1 VRARETPVS
10 AVHVRVLFHRAIRL
24 EANVGPVFR
33 IAVASVAIALA
44 GFAATLVQVA
54 AVLRRRG
61 GLGRV
66 RLSCSNRARAWGPV
80 EHLNSRRAAT
90 VLFLF
95 LAGGVDHFRST
106 RATLILR
113 SNSARVLCARH
124 CFCFFNLFRIEKK
137 TRAVNAIKKKF
148 VNQEVPCTHF
158 GAFGLSDLL

>member
-1 VRARETPVS
+1 
-10 AVHVRVLFHRAIRL
+10 VHVRVLLHRAIRL

-66 RLSCSNRARAWGPV
+66 KLSFNLARAWGPV
-80 EHLNSRRAAT
+80 EHLNFRRAAT

-113 SNSARVLCARH
+113 SNSTRVLCARH

-137 TRAVNAIKKKF
+137 TRAVTPIFYFELTAIF
-148 VNQEVPCTHF
+148 
-158 GAFGLSDLL
+158 